1 MWRMYRE
8 DCHALGLTCRQ
19 PQGVHTHR
27 MRALLTVHA
36 VDDDACALG
45 RFVRPSR
52 DQPPAAHHPLDLHSS
67 PGDSCTHPA
76 ACTCLHM
83 CTTCHRSLIRHVPT
97 EPESKGLGDPLLSL
111 SAASHSNLHCTQAC
125 PSISTSHAD
134 SQKAQPHHQV
144 MQWQPPDGCHKW
156 RQHTQ

>member
-27 MRALLTVHA
+27 TRVLLTVHA
-36 VDDDACALG
+36 VDGNACALCP
-45 RFVRPSR
+45 FVRPNR
-52 DQPPAAHHPLDLHSS
+52 HQPPAANHPLDLHSS
-67 PGDSCTHPA
+67 PGDSCSPPA
-76 ACTCLHM
+76 ACTCLHT
-83 CTTCHRSLIRHVPT
+83 CPTCHISVIRHVPT
-97 EPESKGLGDPLLSL
+97 KPELKGLGDPLLSL
-111 SAASHSNLHCTQAC
+111 STASHSSLHCTKAC
-125 PSISTSHAD
+125 PHISTSHAD

-156 RQHTQ
+156 PQHTL